1 MLLFVAA
8 GAMGDRRQTSR
19 SRDRENVIAVWA
31 VVLFA
36 AAVVTMAATAA
47 MVVPAS
53 TYEIEL
59 VATDEPS
66 DDPQVV
72 EPGATAEVRYEVH
85 NGGVIPALVV
95 TDPVDEGVT
104 VEPGRSILGFDERER
119 VTISRTV
126 RESRYLM
133 ILPRQVLLG
142 LHSVH
147 PWLALL
153 AVDVVVAL
161 FVITVSVAVFGAGYL
176 RMRPGPDVP
185 LRVRVERRLRGLL

>member
-1 MLLFVAA
+1 
-8 GAMGDRRQTSR
+8 
-19 SRDRENVIAVWA
+19 VITVWA
-31 VVLFA
+31 VVLVA

-72 EPGATAEVRYEVH
+72 EPGATAEVSYEVH

-119 VTISRTV
+119 VTISMDAPDETGKDTRTV